1 MLGQLEETSLDDFIY
16 SLKHNGSEHLVENL
30 EKLINTL
37 STTAIKRLGETLLI
51 YVQRRRQS
59 SISTQTN
66 QLTSF

>member
-16 SLKHNGSEHLVENL
+16 SLKHNGSDHLVEYL